1 MLYNFTEWKKQD
13 GINESNSVDKIVNWL
28 SSNFGGTISKIDS
41 LISDILKI
49 EEDYMKEWNEIQT
62 DIDSLEVQKAQI
74 KSDPAEAK
82 KLERLIDRNQKLLN
96 TLSKKRRSQIESIEK
111 KVEDTVKDKQRL
123 IKYWNYKKAQAEV
136 DVAERL
142 YKLAKNLTDQSIAD
156 ELYDKYK
163 DAALMARKKDEDF
176 RKTYGKLD
184 FSKDSTVDTET
195 TGEEKAISS
204 AKFSMDPILAMNAVQ
219 FTKYVQGMEK
229 AQVRDLIKTMM
240 TERNERYATLDTER
254 DRLEG
259 QASSKNLSKSEI
271 NKSLK
276 DFRENLME
284 QIRDLRTKITIAR
297 RYA

>member
-49 EEDYMKEWNEIQT
+49 EEDYMKEWNDIQT

>member
-1 MLYNFTEWKKQD
+1 
-13 GINESNSVDKIVNWL
+13 
-28 SSNFGGTISKIDS
+28 
-41 LISDILKI
+41 
-49 EEDYMKEWNEIQT
+49 
-62 DIDSLEVQKAQI
+62 
-74 KSDPAEAK
+74 
-82 KLERLIDRNQKLLN
+82 LERLIDRNQKLLN

-204 AKFSMDPILAMNAVQ
+204 SKFSMDPILAMNAVQ